1 MLLDALRK
9 RQHDRNDLPCLLDLQ
24 NQQDEDK
31 EDEGEITSEE
41 EDDGDDD
48 DDNVI
53 AEGPIPSHLGEALN

>member
-9 RQHDRNDLPCLLDLQ
+9 RQHDGNDLPCLLDLQ

-48 DDNVI
+48 CNIIVKARD
-53 AEGPIPSHLGEALN
+53 SSLT